1 MSPYLHF
8 GMVATTRIARD
19 AHEHKGKGRRSSS
32 MSCWSSGNMRKIMFM
47 LWTTRRH
54 GTNFRCGLEP
64 HGNERF
70 GWAHLG
76 RWLTS
81 NEAGRVIHSGM
92 PPNVGCSVMV

>member
-1 MSPYLHF
+1 
-8 GMVATTRIARD
+8 
-19 AHEHKGKGRRSSS
+19 

-54 GTNFRCGLEP
+54 GTTSRCGLEP
-64 HGNERF
+64 PGNERF